1 MRLFL
6 LGCVLAGAL
15 AGCGSKAD
23 PPSPATATATA
34 AAATATVTA
43 SPAPKLT
50 SADDLEACANLQRTV
65 QAVSLVVGHTTEG
78 VTQAL
83 HPKDLATKIG
93 TAQQSLLDSAKVVEL
108 VRAPEALVG
117 SQRDFVKGLRMFA
130 ADFKRARATTA
141 KGDMAKA
148 TEQLTD
154 ETALR
159 KIQVSAKRID
169 DMCGG

>member
-1 MRLFL
+1 MRPFL
-6 LGCVLAGAL
+6 LGCVLAAVGLL
-15 AGCGSKAD
+15 AGCGGKTD
-23 PPSPATATATA
+23 PPQSATATA
-34 AAATATVTA
+34 AAATVTATA

-50 SADDLEACANLQRTV
+50 SADDLEACANLERTV

-78 VTQAL
+78 ITQAL

-130 ADFKRARATTA
+130 ADFKRAKATTA

-154 ETALR
+154 EAALR